1 MSVSRTIEHGG
12 VVAYK
17 TAYARLPGSDAV
29 VALFLSFLV
38 RGQSER
44 DFHKATVSSM
54 EMPHE
59 YVESY
64 TGLSRR
70 QQDRAAAILSGLGL
84 IKKELKGLP
93 AKIHYTVYT
102 EKLTDMK
109 VLK

>member
-1 MSVSRTIEHGG
+1 MDRTVFE
-12 VVAYK
+12 YDSS
-17 TAYARLPGSDAV
+17 YATLPGSDPI
-29 VALFLSFLV
+29 VALFLSFLAQ
-38 RGQSER
+38 GQGER
-44 DFHKATVSSM
+44 NLHKATVASM

-64 TGLSRR
+64 TGLSIR